1 VRKRASNSQDQADKQ
16 PHNDDEKQ
24 KPRIMREV
32 GTLSAKNVAQ
42 SCVLVI
48 MTNGFDET
56 ETISIISILRQ
67 AGLCVKSVGL
77 ASGLVGSAHGLWLMP
92 DLTLSDLDDL
102 VKTKFVRMVVLP
114 ENEQSLARLE
124 IDPRIHKFLSQVV
137 AQKGQIAVGP
147 RGMQLLKAASTQGNR
162 LDNEKL
168 DYASC
173 LLIQK
178 PGQSPEVFAHD
189 LVRRLTQSPRSGNL

>member
-1 VRKRASNSQDQADKQ
+1 
-16 PHNDDEKQ
+16 
-24 KPRIMREV
+24 
-32 GTLSAKNVAQ
+32 LSAKSIAQ
-42 SCVLVI
+42 SCILVV
-48 MTNGFDET
+48 MANGFVET

-77 ASGLVGSAHGLWLMP
+77 ASGLVGGAHGLWIMP

-102 VKTKFVRMVVLP
+102 MKTKFVRMVVLP
-114 ENEQSLARLE
+114 ESEQSLARLE

-147 RGMQLLKAASTQGNR
+147 RGMQLLRAASLPGNKLDDER
-162 LDNEKL
+162 LDCT
-168 DYASC
+168 SC

-178 PGQSPEVFAHD
+178 SGQSPEAFAHD
-189 LVRRLTQSPRSGNL
+189 LVRRLTQPPHSGTL